1 MKARLFKKLIMVVMV
16 LCSYIANAS
25 QQLPYYNEQ
34 SFTPQWLS
42 ENSPELDS
50 FHKIPSFSFVNQNG
64 ETITE
69 KTFENKIY
77 VAGFFFS
84 TCPGICPTVRSQ
96 LTKVQESF
104 AEDEQVLIAQHS
116 IRPSNDTQE
125 VLQAYALK
133 NGIDD
138 DKWHLLTGDKEAI
151 YALAKTA
158 YFASEDL
165 GNAQKANDFLHTE
178 SLLLIDSNKHIRGIY
193 NGLNSGS
200 VDYLIQDIALLK
212 SVLNNDN

>member
-1 MKARLFKKLIMVVMV
+1 MKARLNTKLIMIVMV
-16 LCSYIANAS
+16 LCSFIANAS
-25 QQLPYYNEQ
+25 KQLPYYNEQ

-42 ENSPELDS
+42 DKSPELDS

-96 LTKVQESF
+96 LTKVQESI
-104 AEDEQVLIAQHS
+104 AEDEQVLIVQHS
-116 IRPSNDTQE
+116 IRPSNDTQD

-133 NGIDD
+133 NGIKN
-138 DKWHLLTGDKEAI
+138 DKWHLLTGDKKAI

-178 SLLLIDSNKHIRGIY
+178 SLLLIDQNKHIRGIY

-200 VDYLIQDIALLK
+200 IDYLIEDIKTLTSANK
-212 SVLNNDN
+212 K

>member
-1 MKARLFKKLIMVVMV
+1 MV
-16 LCSYIANAS
+16 LCSFIANAS
-25 QQLPYYNEQ
+25 KQLPYYNEQ

-42 ENSPELDS
+42 DKSPELDS

-96 LTKVQESF
+96 LTKVQESI
-104 AEDEQVLIAQHS
+104 AEDEQVLIVQHS
-116 IRPSNDTQE
+116 IRPSNDTQD

-133 NGIDD
+133 NGIKN
-138 DKWHLLTGDKEAI
+138 DKWHLLTGDKKAI

-178 SLLLIDSNKHIRGIY
+178 SLLLIDQNKHIRGIY

-200 VDYLIQDIALLK
+200 IDYLIEDIKTLTSANK
-212 SVLNNDN
+212 K

>member
-1 MKARLFKKLIMVVMV
+1 MV
-16 LCSYIANAS
+16 LCSFIANAS
-25 QQLPYYNEQ
+25 KQLPYYNEQ

-42 ENSPELDS
+42 DKSPELDS

-116 IRPSNDTQE
+116 IRPSNDTQD
-125 VLQAYALK
+125 VLQDYALK
-133 NGIDD
+133 NGIND

-151 YALAKTA
+151 YELAKTA

-178 SLLLIDSNKHIRGIY
+178 SLLLIDQNKHIRGIY

-200 VDYLIQDIALLK
+200 VDYLIEDIKILTSANK
-212 SVLNNDN
+212 K

>member
-1 MKARLFKKLIMVVMV
+1 MKARLNTKLIMIVMV
-16 LCSYIANAS
+16 LCSFIANAS
-25 QQLPYYNEQ
+25 KQLPYYNEQ

-42 ENSPELDS
+42 DKSPELDS

-116 IRPSNDTQE
+116 IRPSNDTQD
-125 VLQAYALK
+125 VLQDYALK
-133 NGIDD
+133 NGIND

-151 YALAKTA
+151 YELAKTA

-178 SLLLIDSNKHIRGIY
+178 SLLLIDQNKHIRGIY

-200 VDYLIQDIALLK
+200 IDYLIEDIKTLTSANK
-212 SVLNNDN
+212 K

>member
-1 MKARLFKKLIMVVMV
+1 MKAKLLVCLILF
-16 LCSYIANAS
+16 CSLGVNAA
-25 QQLPYYNEQ
+25 QKLPYYNEQ
-34 SFTPQWLS
+34 SFTPQWLT
-42 ENSPELDS
+42 EESPELEN
-50 FHKIPSFSFVNQNG
+50 FHKIPSFSFINQNG
-64 ETITE
+64 KKVTDE
-69 KTFENKIY
+69 TFEDKIY

-104 AEDEQVLIAQHS
+104 ADDDNVLIAQHS

-133 NGIDD
+133 NKINHQ
-138 DKWHLLTGDKEAI
+138 KWHLLTGDKKAI
-151 YALAKTA
+151 YELAKTA

-178 SLLLIDSNKHIRGIY
+178 SLLLIDKNKHIRGIY

-200 VDYLIQDIALLK
+200 VDYLIKDIKVLK
-212 SVLNNDN
+212 ANLKQ